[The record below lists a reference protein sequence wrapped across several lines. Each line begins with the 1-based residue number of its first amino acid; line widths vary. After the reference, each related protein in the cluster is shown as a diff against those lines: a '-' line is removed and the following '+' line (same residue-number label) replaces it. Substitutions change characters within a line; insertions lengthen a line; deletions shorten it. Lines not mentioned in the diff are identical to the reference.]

1 MNHHIYHV
9 LKDWLKR
16 KNDANWV
23 LVTIVDTQGSSYR
36 KAGAMMLFNEDGEQ
50 LGVVSGGCLESDL
63 LHQARKTWAT
73 GRAKLVTYDMQEE
86 GDIAWRLGIGCG
98 GEVTLLLQPITA
110 ETAYL
115 QLPELLSALED
126 RKCVG
131 YCQPKIPGEPSA
143 FITPTNIEDS
153 SVYCHW
159 LSPPPSLA
167 ILGGGI
173 DALPL
178 CDLATRLGWQVYVN
192 DPRARFARKSDFS
205 SASLATQYAPG
216 KLNKESWFAQSQAI
230 VVMHHQVG
238 LDAEALAAV
247 AAEQTGDLRYL
258 ALLGPVHRANRV
270 LTEAGL
276 TDSDFPVPLSAPA
289 GLALGGD
296 LPESIALSML
306 SEAHAA
312 IYQKSATSLKGKS
325 CQAS

>member
-1 MNHHIYHV
+1 MNHHIYH
-9 LKDWLKR
+9 LLRAWYPRRDES
-16 KNDANWV
+16 NWV
-23 LVTIVDTQGSSYR
+23 LISIVETKGSSYR

-63 LHQARKTWAT
+63 LHQARKAWSS

-98 GEVTLLLQPITA
+98 GEVTLLLQPVTA
-110 ETAYL
+110 KSDYL
-115 QLPELLSALED
+115 QLPKVLFALAE
-126 RKCVG
+126 KKTVG
-131 YCQPKIPGEPSA
+131 YCQPRKPGVPSA
-143 FITPTNIEDS
+143 FVSFEPGQRASD
-153 SVYCHW
+153 YWFW

-167 ILGGGI
+167 ILGGGG

-178 CDLATRLGWQVYVN
+178 CDMAARLGWDVYVN
-192 DPRARFARKSDFS
+192 DPRARYARKADFV
-205 SASLATQYAPG
+205 SATITEGVKAEE
-216 KLNKESWFAQSQAI
+216 LNHQPWFAACQAV
-230 VVMHHQVG
+230 VVMHHQVV
-238 LDAEALAAV
+238 LDAEALQAV
-247 AAEQTGDLRYL
+247 AAGTSDALRYL

-270 LTEAGL
+270 LKEARLCGNAF
-276 TDSDFPVPLSAPA
+276 SVPLSAPA

-296 LPESIALSML
+296 LPESIALSIL

>member
-9 LKDWLKR
+9 LKDWFKR
-16 KNDANWV
+16 KDESNWV
-23 LVTIVDTQGSSYR
+23 LVTIVSTQGSSYR

-63 LHQARKTWAT
+63 LHQARKSWAT

-98 GEVTLLLQPITA
+98 GEVTLLLQPITVDS
-110 ETAYL
+110 AYL
-115 QLPELLSALED
+115 QLPELLSALTA
-126 RKCVG
+126 RKSVG
-131 YCQPKIPGEPSA
+131 YCQPKEPGEPSGFVTHA
-143 FITPTNIEDS
+143 PTEDS

-159 LSPPPSLA
+159 LSPPPCLA

-178 CDLATRLGWQVYVN
+178 CDLAARLGWQVYVN

-205 SASLATQYAPG
+205 SAHSATQYLPAILKQEP
-216 KLNKESWFAQSQAI
+216 WFAECQAI

-238 LDAEALAAV
+238 LDAEALATV
-247 AAEQTGDLRYL
+247 ASAKVKELRYL

-270 LTEAGL
+270 LSEAGL
-276 TDSDFPVPLSAPA
+276 CDRDFSVALSAPA

-296 LPESIALSML
+296 LPESIALSIL

-312 IYQKSATSLKGKS
+312 IYEKSATSLKGKS